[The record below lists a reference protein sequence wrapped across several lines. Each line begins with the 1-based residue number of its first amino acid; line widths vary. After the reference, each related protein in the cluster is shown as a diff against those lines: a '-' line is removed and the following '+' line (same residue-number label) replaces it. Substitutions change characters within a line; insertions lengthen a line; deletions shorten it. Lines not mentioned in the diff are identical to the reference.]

1 MPIFANDQVTF
12 LVAQSVGTLL
22 LLLILLRLF
31 YRRPA
36 LRALTWPYLIGA
48 LTLSVGIVLPV
59 VLPPLPLLVEHLLLA
74 TQVFTWGAVG
84 LILTE
89 HVLVERWARI
99 SGVVVPRLA
108 RDIVRAVAFGLGVLV
123 VLQLVFNIAP
133 TSIVVSSTILSAVI
147 GLALQDLLKNVIAG
161 IALQLEHPFEVGHWI
176 QVDGGIGKVVEMS
189 WRATR
194 VITVDGNYIIY
205 PNSALATS
213 QLINYSMPQATQA
226 LHTQIALSYIH
237 PPNIVKRVLIEAIL
251 ASPFVTQDP
260 PPSVKVLGYGEYS
273 VNYDLKFWL
282 YDYDRYPDKRD
293 SVMTNAWYALQRAG
307 LKLPL
312 PVREVY
318 THEETG
324 EDLLRRRA
332 EHLERI
338 RADLQRSAILAA
350 LNGAELATLAER
362 AYVRLYGTG
371 DVLVHQGEP
380 GEILFI
386 IRNGRVRVDVRRP
399 DGAVLTVNQLGPGEC
414 FGEMALM
421 TGEPRGASVIAAED
435 SEVLLVA
442 KDAIAP
448 LMLAN
453 PSLPEQLGTLLAER
467 RAMTES
473 ALNQAKT
480 ADALD
485 ETVPRATLVQRIRQF
500 FGIDEAASAERRAV
514 ER

>member
-1 MPIFANDQVTF
+1 MFPFVHGA
-12 LVAQSVGTLL
+12 GTLL
-22 LLLILLRLF
+22 LLLIILRLF

-36 LRALTWPYLIGA
+36 LRALMWPYVIGA
-48 LTLSVGIVLPV
+48 CTLSAGIVLPAL
-59 VLPPLPLLVEHLLLA
+59 LPPLSSLAEHILLA
-74 TQVFTWGAVG
+74 IQVFAWGSVG
-84 LILTE
+84 LILAE

-108 RDIVRAVAFGLGVLV
+108 RDIVRAVAFTLGILF

-161 IALQLEHPFEVGHWI
+161 IALQLERPFEVGHWI
-176 QVDGGIGKVVEMS
+176 QVESGIGKVVEMS

-194 VITVDGNYIIY
+194 VITVDGIYIIY
-205 PNSALATS
+205 PNSELATS
-213 QLINYSMPQATQA
+213 QLINYSLPQATQA
-226 LHTQIALSYIH
+226 LHTQIALSYVH
-237 PPNIVKRVLIEAIL
+237 PPNVVKRVLVEAIL
-251 ASPFVTQDP
+251 ASPHVTPDP
-260 PPSVKVLGYGEYS
+260 APSVKVIGYGDYS

-338 RADLQRSAILAA
+338 RTDLQRSAILAA
-350 LNGAELATLAER
+350 LSDAELATLAER

-371 DVLVHQGEP
+371 DVLVHQGEA
-380 GEILFI
+380 GEVLFI
-386 IRNGRVRVDVRRP
+386 IRSGRVRVDVRRP
-399 DGAVLTVNQLGPGEC
+399 DGTVLTVNHLGPGDA

-448 LMLAN
+448 VMLAN
-453 PSLPEQLGTLLAER
+453 PTLPEQLGALLATR
-467 RAMTES
+467 RAMTQS
-473 ALNQAKT
+473 ALDQAKT
-480 ADALD
+480 ADLG
-485 ETVPRATLVQRIRQF
+485 EELMPRATLVQRIRQF
-500 FGIDEAASAERRAV
+500 FGIISDD
-514 ER
+514 